1 MPSYIVYEQYS
12 SNGSLSPDDVSELK
26 DGNFRF
32 VTFKVS
38 KFKMNK
44 LLPTFLSLNMNLRL

>member
-1 MPSYIVYEQYS
+1 MELVLVFKMPSYIIYEEYR
-12 SNGSLSPDDVSELK
+12 SNGSLSPDDVKESQ

-38 KFKMNK
+38 NWLK
-44 LLPTFLSLNMNLRL
+44 T